1 MKLTKLTD
9 HLKLATDKL
18 VGFKPEPYELNPVL
32 EKLQRVFTRWLT
44 SSTSCFSTRVV

>member
-18 VGFKPEPYELNPVL
+18 VGFK
-32 EKLQRVFTRWLT
+32 
-44 SSTSCFSTRVV
+44 

>member
-18 VGFKPEPYELNPVL
+18 VGFKPEP
-32 EKLQRVFTRWLT
+32 
-44 SSTSCFSTRVV
+44 